1 MTLLVINIILRIIGV
16 IAIII
21 CEFFFTK
28 LAAAMSASLIAP
40 KDVNRSSMHSSWAPG
55 VGGGGTSS
63 RKGERSFNT
72 SLQATAGG
80 AKAQLESSGIE
91 KSFKQRKSFGK
102 GRVCVCL
109 L

>member
-1 MTLLVINIILRIIGV
+1 MTLLVINIIIGV
-16 IAIII
+16 IANII

-28 LAAAMSASLIAP
+28 LAAATCMMSASLIAP